1 MKFCRSPE
9 ICSCKN
15 DYFYEII
22 FPGTN
27 FWLAA
32 WSDDPDSA
40 IPSIRDMYLGV
51 YGGLGAASAI
61 TVMFSSLLTLLGGLA
76 ASNKLHTAMLGTV
89 QGKIFHALRYRSLF
103 DCSVKVTR
111 LHTYGFII

>member
-1 MKFCRSPE
+1 M
-9 ICSCKN
+9 
-15 DYFYEII
+15 
-22 FPGTN
+22 
-27 FWLAA
+27 AA

-40 IPSIRDMYLGV
+40 IPSVRDLYLGV

-89 QGKIFHALRYRSLF
+89 QGKNFSRITYDTVLCAILRLLR
-103 DCSVKVTR
+103 
-111 LHTYGFII
+111 

>member
-1 MKFCRSPE
+1 M
-9 ICSCKN
+9 
-15 DYFYEII
+15 
-22 FPGTN
+22 
-27 FWLAA
+27 AA

-76 ASNKLHTAMLGTV
+76 ASNKLHTAMLG
-89 QGKIFHALRYRSLF
+89 QFKGKFFHALRYLSCVIVALKSL
-103 DCSVKVTR
+103 VY
-111 LHTYGFII
+111 LPII

>member
-1 MKFCRSPE
+1 M
-9 ICSCKN
+9 
-15 DYFYEII
+15 
-22 FPGTN
+22 
-27 FWLAA
+27 AA

-40 IPSIRDMYLGV
+40 IPSVRDLYLGV

-89 QGKIFHALRYRSLF
+89 VQEKNFHALLTIPF
-103 DCSVKVTR
+103 FVR
-111 LHTYGFII
+111 LLR